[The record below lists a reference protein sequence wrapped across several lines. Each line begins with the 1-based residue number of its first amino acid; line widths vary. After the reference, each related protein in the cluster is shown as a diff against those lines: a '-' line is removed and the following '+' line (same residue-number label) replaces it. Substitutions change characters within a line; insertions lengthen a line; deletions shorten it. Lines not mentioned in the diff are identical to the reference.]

1 MGKIGRERARVAGA
15 VIFKQIIFA
24 CGAKR
29 ASFTN

>member
-1 MGKIGRERARVAGA
+1 MGKIGRERALVAGA

-29 ASFTN
+29 AAFIN